1 MFARGVTS
9 RETGETDDEELAHR
23 GRDSR
28 GIKYQDRN
36 CQGVASPAKTTASEL
51 WPGRAH
57 PRRGN
62 RGIHSE
68 KHRTGTGTTAMK
80 LGPFEMRLLLETAG
94 FRVRGATRADCV
106 RCEGQS
112 RGTVAFTTEVA
123 YCHRCKWT
131 ANTLTLARELGL
143 LSGNPRAAS
152 AYREEARRRAILEG
166 EIKRFDAWRESK
178 IRQVSDKYRL
188 LSRAAVH
195 AENVLAQF
203 PDCEQAW
210 DALAR
215 FCHAEARLL
224 AAFDWLMFTKA
235 SVWLEEDSTPVE
247 LFDTW
252 RGHAA

>member
-1 MFARGVTS
+1 M
-9 RETGETDDEELAHR
+9 
-23 GRDSR
+23 
-28 GIKYQDRN
+28 N
-36 CQGVASPAKTTASEL
+36 P
-51 WPGRAH
+51 
-57 PRRGN
+57 
-62 RGIHSE
+62 
-68 KHRTGTGTTAMK
+68 
-80 LGPFEMRLLLETAG
+80 GPFLMRSLLEAAG
-94 FRVRGATRADCV
+94 FWVRGATRAGCIH
-106 RCEGQS
+106 CEGHS
-112 RGTVAFTTEVA
+112 RGTVAFTAEVA

-131 ANTLTLARELGL
+131 ANTLTLARELGVL
-143 LSGNPRAAS
+143 RGDPQAAS
-152 AYREEARRRAILEG
+152 TFREEARRRAGLEG

-215 FCHAEARLL
+215 FYHAEARLL